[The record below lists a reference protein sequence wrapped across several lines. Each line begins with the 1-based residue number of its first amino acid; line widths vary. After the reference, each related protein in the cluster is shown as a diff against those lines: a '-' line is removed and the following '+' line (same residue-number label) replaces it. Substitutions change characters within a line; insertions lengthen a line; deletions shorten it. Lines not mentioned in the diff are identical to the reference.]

1 MLQANVSF
9 SELFPSDLLAVQD
22 DNFFFFFFFFFFFH
36 THIDYAHACRYSVRV
51 AARKVILRIYRSHER
66 YKTFMRYSREV

>member
-1 MLQANVSF
+1 MFQANVSF

-22 DNFFFFFFFFFFFH
+22 ANFFFFH